1 MNTNYAVTSGEDY
14 RTPCGIADTEEESS
28 LDYAG
33 LEFAMNVA
41 KKLRKEKAMRKSVT
55 KQSQNNATE
64 ADEKSDYDEFSQS
77 RFGEKDSVELLI
89 KKLNTAKVNDN
100 LHASTPKLVTQQIIN
115 YVSDSSDDYEH
126 ATQSENATENDYV
139 NVCRFEQAYQE
150 THEALHDAMYR
161 IHPDDLDDDE
171 YEQLYGQYE
180 KRDQEQHSH
189 DTSNRCNNRRD
200 YDKNDD
206 AEISDN
212 EAENSSNQSGRYYD
226 DETDCSCSSKNCYD
240 ETDYDADSESE
251 NDNDSFQLACDMR
264 F

>member
-180 KRDQEQHSH
+180 QRDQEQQSQ
-189 DTSNRCNNRRD
+189 DTSDRCDNRKD
-200 YDKNDD
+200 YDKSDDARKSDIETENDD
-206 AEISDN
+206 
-212 EAENSSNQSGRYYD
+212 NQSEYD
-226 DETDCSCSSKNCYD
+226 DETDCSCSSENHYD
-240 ETDYDADSESE
+240 ETDYEAESESE
-251 NDNDSFQLACDMR
+251 NDTHSFELAADLR